1 MKRKALQ
8 QLIEHARRG
17 RDDAALRVAG
27 AHREADGAQRTLD
40 TLTQYRSEQ
49 LRNAD
54 ARASIDPAV
63 LRLRDRFAQ
72 KLDGAIDEQ
81 TRVRNSLQDAV
92 DLRREELVGR
102 QRRLLAFETLQARS
116 DAASTRRRER
126 AEQRDTDERAAQASR
141 RPRNGDER

>member
-49 LRNAD
+49 LRNAV
-54 ARASIDPAV
+54 ARASVDPTV
-63 LRLRDRFAQ
+63 LRLRSRFTQ

-81 TRVRNSLQDAV
+81 THVRNALQDAV
-92 DLRREELVGR
+92 DHRRDELVGR
-102 QRRLLAFETLQARS
+102 QRRLLAFQTLQARR
-116 DAASTRRRER
+116 DAASSRRRER
-126 AEQRDTDERAAQASR
+126 AEQRDTDEHAAQAFR
-141 RPRNGDER
+141 RQRNGDDR